1 MDTIKITIE
10 ADIKAD
16 PQKVWDCWTL
26 PEHITHWNFAS
37 DDWKCP
43 YARND
48 LRVGGIYMARM
59 EAKDGSFGFDFE
71 AVYDEIIEHQKIAYT
86 MGDGRQATT
95 NFEQKGDSTHVS
107 TVFDA
112 ESSNSIEMQKNGWQ
126 AILNNFK

>member
-112 ESSNSIEMQKNGWQ
+112 ESSNSVEMQKNGWQ